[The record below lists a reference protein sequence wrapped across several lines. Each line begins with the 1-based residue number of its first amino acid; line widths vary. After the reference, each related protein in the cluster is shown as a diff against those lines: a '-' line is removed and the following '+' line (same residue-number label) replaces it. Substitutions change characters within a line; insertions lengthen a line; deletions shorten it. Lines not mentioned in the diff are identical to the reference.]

1 MSDVL
6 RDNII
11 LTGFSGTGKSSV
23 GTAVAQALGWDFIDT
38 DLEIEQRTGESIPN
52 VFSQQGE
59 KGFRKLEKTVLH
71 QTLTGTRRVI
81 AVGGGA
87 LIDPISK
94 DLALRRG
101 FVIALEATPE
111 TIYRRLRSQSQVGD
125 HEERPLLL
133 GPDPMQKIRMLKN
146 NRQSSYADAHWLIQT
161 ELLTEHQVISEIIR
175 ASRITVSGN
184 ANKVDSAT
192 DLVAIVSHANGAYPI
207 KVGWGLLDRLG
218 ELMHD
223 MGISKPVYIIS
234 DSNVFPIYGRQ
245 AQRSLQRAEIEAH
258 CFVIPAGEQS
268 KCFEMANA
276 IYHWLVGRK
285 AERSHTIVA
294 VGGGVV
300 GDLAGYVAATY
311 LRGMP
316 FVQVPTSM
324 AAMVDASIG
333 GKVAVNLTQGKNLV
347 GSFYQPL
354 MVLSDPAVMNSLGKR
369 ELAEGWAEVIKH
381 GFILDRDLV
390 SALEANAT
398 DLMELEPGLSTDIIK
413 RSIKIKAQVVSED
426 ERETFGKRILLNYG
440 HTIGH
445 ALEASTDY
453 GVYLHGEGV
462 AIGMM
467 GAALIGKYMGIT
479 PPEVVTRQKQILSKF
494 NLPISCSGIDHDRIK
509 AAMASDKKMDGESI
523 QWVLLKNIGQAV
535 VRPDVP
541 EELVQKVLLE
551 IAG

>member
-23 GTAVAQALGWDFIDT
+23 GRAVAQALGWDFIDT

-52 VFSQQGE
+52 IFSQQGE

-87 LIDPISK
+87 LVDPISK

-111 TIYRRLRSQSQVGD
+111 TIYSRLRSQSQVGD

-133 GPDPMQKIRMLKN
+133 GPDPMQKIRILKN

-184 ANKVDSAT
+184 AGKVDAAT
-192 DLVAIVSHANGAYPI
+192 DLVAMVSHANGAYPI
-207 KVGWGLLDRLG
+207 KVGWGLLDKLG

-234 DSNVFPIYGRQ
+234 DSNVFHIYGRQ

-354 MVLSDPAVMNSLGKR
+354 MVLCDPSVMNSLGKR

-390 SALEANAT
+390 SALEANAA
-398 DLMELEPGLSTDIIK
+398 DLMELEPGLSTDIVK

-453 GVYLHGEGV
+453 GVYLHGEAV

-467 GAALIGKYMGIT
+467 GAAQLGARMGLTEIGL
-479 PPEVVTRQKQILSKF
+479 VDRQADILRTF
-494 NLPISCSGIDHDRIK
+494 NLPIK
-509 AAMASDKKMDGESI
+509 AEGTDLTRLFKAMALDKKSEGGSI
-523 QWVLLKNIGQAV
+523 RWVLLEGVGRALVRSDVSIDDVEHV
-535 VRPDVP
+535 VRK
-541 EELVQKVLLE
+541 LT
-551 IAG
+551 